1 MSKTDDTS
9 KLDHA
14 KLENRVLADSEL
26 DAVTG
31 GKLLETAVKGKVY
44 HRVEIHGTHSVGQCA
59 RTSDGM
65 GLIAELNGEK
75 YEQDR

>member
-1 MSKTDDTS
+1 MEKNMSKTDDTS

-44 HRVEIHGTHSVGQCA
+44 HRVEIHGT
-59 RTSDGM
+59 
-65 GLIAELNGEK
+65 
-75 YEQDR
+75 